1 MVARGAGAIGCAH
14 CKKIGAEHAC
24 QICTRLVCAT
34 CAANWA
40 TCGEPSGRVVRLG
53 LTARVRDVDPNGRI
67 ALVSHW
73 RRPLR
78 LFDLRRL
85 RWIDTVLPRHYW
97 VLSRQ
102 FPPRL
107 SAAHRLYHSDID
119 VTRSETMARGIR
131 VLDLHSGSS
140 LQIADEVPFGTTG
153 VSSMGDRYYYV
164 TTTQEVLVTTN
175 AQHVGLLAQPVE
187 LYEPLPRKV
196 LHAAFVDGER
206 DLLAAGSWNEVVL
219 HRMVG
224 GQLERLGY
232 AKTEKLGDV
241 CWIAVA
247 GPWLVA
253 IVAGPGASGHVE
265 VRRLERDLSIGPVV
279 YRHGGTSLRAAS
291 LSRDGRYLAFG
302 GTAGLVV
309 HELDADR
316 VTIFEEHSDR
326 INFVRFAADDHVL
339 ISADTDNRI
348 VMRPR
353 TPNGYARPVVAVEV
367 PEQPIALAP
376 LDPLRE

>member
-34 CAANWA
+34 CAANWV
-40 TCGEPSGRVVRLG
+40 TCSEPSGRVVRLG

-85 RWIDTVLPRHYW
+85 RWIDIALPRQYW
-97 VLSRQ
+97 VLSRP

-107 SAAHRLYHSDID
+107 SAAHRLYHADID
-119 VTRSETMARGIR
+119 LVRSEVMVRGIR
-131 VLDLHSGSS
+131 ALDLQSGTS
-140 LQIADEVPFGTTG
+140 LQIAGEVPFGTTG
-153 VSSMGDRYYYV
+153 VSSVGDRYYYV
-164 TTTQEVLVTTN
+164 TTTQKVLVTTN
-175 AQHVGLLAQPVE
+175 AEHVGLLAQPVE
-187 LYEPLPRKV
+187 LYEPLPRKF

-206 DLLAAGSWNEVVL
+206 DVLAAGSWNEVVL
-219 HRMVG
+219 HRMVDG
-224 GQLERLGY
+224 TLERLSY
-232 AKTEKLGDV
+232 AKTERLGDV
-241 CWIAVA
+241 RWIAVA

-253 IVAGPGASGHVE
+253 IVAGPGGGDVE

-279 YRHGGTSLRAAS
+279 YRHSGASPRAAS

-302 GTAGLVV
+302 STAGLVV

-353 TPNGYARPVVAVEV
+353 TPRGYARPVIAVEV
-367 PEQPIALAP
+367 PEQPVALAP
-376 LDPLRE
+376 LDPLRR